1 MGNIDRKISGV
12 EKLFRQILPTIYP
25 DITEINIVKQ
35 DNELFPDYDLIIH
48 TNLPNTV
55 TKDDFWDNEYW
66 ETNQLFDYHYM
77 NDVVMPELLEYF
89 SIKDREFNRLV
100 HIYNKD
106 NKHIISSV
114 NL

>member
-1 MGNIDRKISGV
+1 MNTIDNKIKGV
-12 EKLFRQILPTIYP
+12 EKLFNKILPTIYP
-25 DITEINIVKQ
+25 QITNIRIEKNNNDKEVYYDIIIETNI
-35 DNELFPDYDLIIH
+35 
-48 TNLPNTV
+48 PNTV
-55 TKDDFWDNEYW
+55 TQYNYWDTEFWD
-66 ETNQLFDYHYM
+66 TNQMFDYHYM